1 MEFYA
6 CMVAQDGLSLKTR
19 IVSIALDLC
28 AIMKSSEAIED
39 GCQYCGV
46 RNIQS

>member
-19 IVSIALDLC
+19 IVSIVLDSC
-28 AIMKSSEAIED
+28 AIMTSSEAIED
-39 GCQYCGV
+39 DCTYCGV